1 MRRVHGSEHQH
12 TLRVIASL
20 AELLLDQRRP
30 SEARALF
37 EEALAGQKRVVGPE
51 RDETAVTMIDL
62 ADTARLQGRFDEARK
77 LALEADANNRRVFGP
92 EHSQTLYGLT
102 ILASI
107 ARDRGRFDVARKGYE
122 ESLTALRRIL
132 PARAVEL
139 QRCMA
144 DYAWMLAAALDRG
157 FRDPRR
163 AIELAN
169 DVVQNSPRVRDVWT
183 TLGAAHYRVGA
194 WNDAI
199 AALEKSESVV
209 PGVFTAA
216 NGFFLAMAHW
226 QRGEKEQA
234 RKWYAKGSKAMETA
248 IQPTRRELEGLR
260 KEASGLLGLSGG
272 PESSSKNND

>member
-1 MRRVHGSEHQH
+1 
-12 TLRVIASL
+12 
-20 AELLLDQRRP
+20 LLDQRRP
-30 SEARALF
+30 AEARALF
-37 EEALAGQKRVVGPE
+37 EEALAGQQRVVGPE

-77 LALEADANNRRVFGP
+77 LALEADAINRRTFGP

-107 ARDRGRFDVARKGYE
+107 ARDEGRFGDARKGYE
-122 ESLTALRRIL
+122 ESLAALRRTL
-132 PARAVEL
+132 PARVVEL

-144 DYAWMLAAALDRG
+144 DYAWMLASARDKG
-157 FRDPRR
+157 YRDPHR

-169 DVVQNSPRVRDVWT
+169 DVIENSPKVRDVWT
-183 TLGAAHYRVGA
+183 TLGAAHYRVAA

-234 RKWYAKGSKAMETA
+234 RKWYAIGAQAMETA
-248 IQPTRRELEGLR
+248 IQPTRRELEVLR

-272 PESSSKNND
+272 PESSSKDND